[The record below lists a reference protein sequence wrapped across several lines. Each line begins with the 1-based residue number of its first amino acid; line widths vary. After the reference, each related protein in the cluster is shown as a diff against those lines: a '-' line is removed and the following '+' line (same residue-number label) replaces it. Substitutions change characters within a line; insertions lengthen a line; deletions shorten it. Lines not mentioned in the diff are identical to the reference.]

1 MPRWIV
7 HYVLCVLV
15 FSPLSVFAQS
25 RSQDDLEDALRDL
38 PPAQRTEYRRQLLEL
53 DRVSR
58 RLLQAIPNP
67 PQVNVVLAAGEQ
79 SINAGTT
86 FGKIIVSEGMLRFV
100 KSDDELGMILG
111 HELAHQTLGHVSRG
125 AMNNVLLNLGSI
137 IAGSFIPGGEAV
149 TGLFGQMVLNHFNQ
163 DQERAADHVGL
174 RYAYDAG
181 YDPQAAAYV
190 MRRMAEEVPETANAG
205 FFSSHP
211 SSVERFTTLQREAE
225 ELSSHHAVRRTES
238 MAPGPKPV
246 PLKRNEKACH
256 QARSF
261 FYQAHETKNPDR
273 RIALYQRGLRL
284 CPQSPRAHA
293 ELARIYDDVGERR
306 EAVEEYREALR
317 YDSDYPGVRNRLAEL
332 EGRW

>member
-1 MPRWIV
+1 MMARWIISFL
-7 HYVLCVLV
+7 LCLFV
-15 FSPLSVFAQS
+15 FSPLSASAQ
-25 RSQDDLEDALRDL
+25 RRGQDDLEDALRDL

-67 PQVNVVLAAGEQ
+67 PQVNVVLAAGEE
-79 SINAGTT
+79 SVNAGTT
-86 FGKIIVSEGMLRFV
+86 FGKVIVSEGMLRFV
-100 KSDDELGMILG
+100 KSDDELAMILG

-137 IAGSFIPGGEAV
+137 IAGSFIPGGDAV

-181 YDPQAAAYV
+181 YDPQTAAYV

-211 SSVERFTTLQREAE
+211 SSVERFATLQREAE
-225 ELSSHHAVRRTES
+225 ELSSHHAVRQTES
-238 MAPGPKPV
+238 VTPGPKPV
-246 PLKRNEKACH
+246 ALKRNEKACR
-256 QARSF
+256 QARPS
-261 FYQAHETKNPDR
+261 FYQAKKAKNSDR
-273 RIALYQRGLRL
+273 RIALYQDGLRL

-293 ELARIYDDVGERR
+293 ELAEIYADVGEHR

-317 YDSDYPGVRNRLAEL
+317 YDPHYPGVRNRLAEL
-332 EGRW
+332 EGR

>member
-1 MPRWIV
+1 MTRWIASCFV
-7 HYVLCVLV
+7 CLSL
-15 FSPLSVFAQS
+15 FPLLTASAQRRSP
-25 RSQDDLEDALRDL
+25 DEIEDALRNL
-38 PPAQRTEYRRQLLEL
+38 PPAQRAQYRRQLLNL
-53 DRVSR
+53 ARVSR

-67 PQVNVVLAAGEQ
+67 PQVDIVLAAGEK
-79 SINAGTT
+79 SVNAGTT
-86 FGKIIVSEGMLRFV
+86 FGKVIVAEGMLDFV
-100 KSDDELGMILG
+100 QSDDELAMIVG

-125 AMNNVLLNLGSI
+125 AMNSVLLNLGSV

-190 MRRMAEEVPETANAG
+190 MRRMAEEVPETAQAE

-211 SSVERFTTLQREAE
+211 SSGERFATLQREAE
-225 ELSSHHAVRRTES
+225 ELGSHHAVRRTES
-238 MAPGPKPV
+238 VTPGPKPV
-246 PLKRNEKACH
+246 SLKRNEKACGK
-256 QARSF
+256 ARPF
-261 FYQAHETKNPDR
+261 FYQAQETKDPER

-293 ELARIYDDVGERR
+293 ELAEIYDGIGERR
-306 EAVEEYREALR
+306 EAIEEYREALR
-317 YDSDYPGVRNRLAEL
+317 YDPQYPGVRNRLAEL
-332 EGRW
+332 EGR